1 MRCWQILKPNGIDII
16 SRKESGMCSKN
27 TSSYD
32 DEANDQADAH
42 ALLMQSQRDKN
53 KGDDDEIQ

>member
-1 MRCWQILKPNGIDII
+1 MTKLMNITGIVMTI
-16 SRKESGMCSKN
+16 E
-27 TSSYD
+27 YD

-53 KGDDDEIQ
+53 KDEDDEIQ

>member
-1 MRCWQILKPNGIDII
+1 MTKLMNITGIVMTI
-16 SRKESGMCSKN
+16 E
-27 TSSYD
+27 YD

-42 ALLMQSQRDKN
+42 ALLMQSQRDRN

>member
-1 MRCWQILKPNGIDII
+1 
-16 SRKESGMCSKN
+16 MCSKN

-32 DEANDQADAH
+32 DEANDQADAR

>member
-1 MRCWQILKPNGIDII
+1 MKTDG
-16 SRKESGMCSKN
+16 
-27 TSSYD
+27 D

-53 KGDDDEIQ
+53 KDEADEIQ